1 MTETHECE
9 ACGTAFDSEAEL
21 RAHRREQGLV
31 D

>member
-9 ACGTAFDSEAEL
+9 ACGKTFDS
-21 RAHRREQGLV
+21 RAKLEEHMREQGLI